1 VSRGIVIVGGG
12 QTGAQAV
19 ETLRRESFGG
29 SLTLISDESM
39 LPYQRPP
46 LSKKYLSGELAA
58 DRLLIRHQCFYDEH
72 HVTVR
77 LSTKATRINRR
88 EQLLSL
94 DCGEVLPYEQLLLC
108 TGAESRRLM
117 CTGSTLIGVHYL
129 RDVNDVHALRPK
141 LTAGV
146 RVVIVGGGYIGLE
159 VAATARN
166 LGCSITVLELA
177 DRLMNRV
184 VAPCVSEYFEMEHRR
199 KGVTIICN
207 TRVERLEGDGRV
219 ERVICSDGNAYAA
232 DVLVVGVGAM
242 PNTEIAEAAG
252 LNCQNGVVVDEFLP
266 DQRPEDICGR

>member
-88 EQLLSL
+88 EQLLS
-94 DCGEVLPYEQLLLC
+94 
-108 TGAESRRLM
+108 
-117 CTGSTLIGVHYL
+117 
-129 RDVNDVHALRPK
+129 
-141 LTAGV
+141 
-146 RVVIVGGGYIGLE
+146 
-159 VAATARN
+159 
-166 LGCSITVLELA
+166 
-177 DRLMNRV
+177 
-184 VAPCVSEYFEMEHRR
+184 
-199 KGVTIICN
+199 
-207 TRVERLEGDGRV
+207 
-219 ERVICSDGNAYAA
+219 
-232 DVLVVGVGAM
+232 
-242 PNTEIAEAAG
+242 
-252 LNCQNGVVVDEFLP
+252 
-266 DQRPEDICGR
+266 